1 MAVIMRTDAA
11 ALLGLLQAKLPDL
24 APFTSLTSTKYS
36 ACTGQTLFCKLS
48 GLSDAPQV
56 LGEASSLQALQAAS
70 TATGE
75 ASLTPPIRAC
85 GETQDGKQFLFTDHV
100 QFGSARSEAVMKQ
113 LGKRLAEMHLNG
125 KNDRFGFHVPT
136 HCGATE
142 QDNTFEDKWSTFWT
156 ERRIGDLVRR
166 LADADVTRLDK
177 ELRQHAWPVLFSK
190 ETDAKIKPAILHGD
204 LWSGNYG
211 AAILRTFDARIS
223 PSSYYGHNEA
233 ELGICHMFGGFSSA
247 FFRGYHDVIPKL
259 QPHYEERQKAYELYH
274 HLNHALMFGGS
285 YKSGA
290 TSIMRDL
297 LRWGKSQGA
306 RHRADL

>member
-1 MAVIMRTDAA
+1 
-11 ALLGLLQAKLPDL
+11 
-24 APFTSLTSTKYS
+24 
-36 ACTGQTLFCKLS
+36 
-48 GLSDAPQV
+48 
-56 LGEASSLQALQAAS
+56 
-70 TATGE
+70 
-75 ASLTPPIRAC
+75 
-85 GETQDGKQFLFTDHV
+85 
-100 QFGSARSEAVMKQ
+100 MKQ

-125 KNDRFGFHVPT
+125 KSDRFGFHVPT

-177 ELRQHAWPVLFSK
+177 ELRQHVWPILFSK

-211 AAILRTFDARIS
+211 VGPDGTAIIFD

-259 QPHYEERQKAYELYH
+259 QPHYEERQKAYEPALRILGDASQLYH

-297 LRWGKSQGA
+297 VRWGKSQGA